1 VPRRGWHC
9 FGPRLKK
16 LDDKTVAV
24 LLYLTDKQISAL
36 LPDDFV

>member
-1 VPRRGWHC
+1 
-9 FGPRLKK
+9 LKK

-24 LLYLTDKQISAL
+24 LLYLPEISAL